1 VYKPRTEWS
10 YGFPVGLP
18 AGERRRLVTVLA
30 AGGNGPSGKDADRTE
45 GEASEVPG
53 SDGTSAST
61 DEEIVKQA
69 VDGARAEIKGALAS
83 ALDQALDRGA
93 VSAEVTSGDFEFSE
107 SREEV
112 LGEAL
117 AANAEQALNR
127 GAASPEASSGDSETQ
142 GRGNRSPDEDRWQ
155 SAEDASYFS
164 RAESAWLEAES
175 RQEGQDQWGTE
186 TARTIQ
192 NSSEGR
198 ETLLDERLWN
208 TNQGPNFATEE
219 LGGGA
224 LLSPKDR
231 SAQGEGAEQEEGRRL
246 PKTGFVVNDLE
257 GGDVEVVQGRAT
269 SGPAILTQKPRR
281 SQKRLLLRMFQTLE
295 RGAKV
300 ALTDPLVRI
309 RARGLLVYV

>member
-1 VYKPRTEWS
+1 M
-10 YGFPVGLP
+10 
-18 AGERRRLVTVLA
+18 VLS
-30 AGGNGPSGKDADRTE
+30 AGGNGPSGEDADRTE

-69 VDGARAEIKGALAS
+69 VDGARAELKGALAS
-83 ALDQALDRGA
+83 ALDQKLDRGA
-93 VSAEVTSGDFEFSE
+93 VSAEVTSGDSEVSE

-117 AANAEQALNR
+117 AANSEQALNR
-127 GAASPEASSGDSETQ
+127 GAASPEASSGEPETQ
-142 GRGNRSPDEDRWQ
+142 GRGSRSPDEDRWQ
-155 SAEDASYFS
+155 SAEGASYVS
-164 RAESAWLEAES
+164 RAESARLQAES
-175 RQEGQDQWGTE
+175 RQEGQEQWGTE
-186 TARTIQ
+186 TARSIQ
-192 NSSEGR
+192 NGSEGR
-198 ETLLDERLWN
+198 ELLLDERLWN
-208 TNQGPNFATEE
+208 PNQGPNFATEE

-231 SAQGEGAEQEEGRRL
+231 SAQGEGAEQEEGRKL
-246 PKTGFVVNDLE
+246 PKTGFVVDDLE
-257 GGDVEVVQGRAT
+257 GGDVEVVQGRVT

-309 RARGLLVYV
+309 RAQDHSGVCLRQGLEGQMNGCTLFSATLTRSLG